1 MLRHKPAATG
11 ILVLF
16 AAALF
21 VSALLLFAVQPMF
34 TKMVLPMLG
43 GSPGVWNTAMLF
55 FQTVLLAG
63 YAYAHLSSR
72 MIGIRSQVLLHL
84 FVMGVAFG
92 ALPIGVATGWT
103 PPAGDPPVYWLIG
116 MFAVSV
122 GLPFFAVSANAPLLQ
137 KWFAHT
143 GHPASD
149 DPYFLYGASNLGSI
163 LALLAYPVV
172 VEPLLRLQEQSLWW
186 MAGFGLLI
194 VFIVA
199 SGGALWR
206 TPVADGTAPPTDVA
220 TPPLAEEPITW
231 RRRLHW
237 LILAFAPSS
246 LLLGVTAH
254 ITTDVASVPLLWV
267 IPLALYLLTFVI
279 VFARRPWLHQA
290 WMVKAQPFIVIPITF
305 LFWWNLRIPLL
316 FVSLHLV
323 VFFVTAM
330 VCHGELVRRR
340 PAADRLTEF
349 YLWISIGGMLG
360 GVFNVIIAPLVFDS
374 IHEFPIALIL
384 ACMLRPVLAGS
395 GESLWRRDIVFP
407 LVLFAVFI
415 VPPLF
420 FDFRLVDL
428 RLGEAGMYGA
438 VLFFVPLG
446 VLAYSFR
453 QRPLRF
459 GLGIAA
465 ILVVT
470 ALTTTEDTVIAR
482 ERSFF
487 GVHKVQISKSG
498 AFNVLM
504 HGTTVHGA
512 QHTDPAKWRDP
523 LTYFQTDGPVG
534 QLFAA
539 LAAAR
544 GIETVGVLGLGAGTI
559 VCYRRPGQSWTYFE
573 IDPVVE
579 RIARDTRY
587 FRYLSECGGDTKVVL
602 GDGRLSLE
610 KVTDGHFDLLIMD
623 AFSSDSVPIHLIT
636 REALALYMRTL
647 KTDGVLVFNISNRN
661 MDFSRVL
668 GNLAQDAG
676 LVGRFQHYVSGD
688 LDYRKTYKVDSIW
701 VVIARDNV
709 SLAPFDGDDRW
720 RPLPTDPDAGLWSD
734 DFSNIL
740 GVLKFLR

>member
-1 MLRHKPAATG
+1 MTEPRQNPAGTG

-16 AAALF
+16 GSALF
-21 VSALLLFAVQPMF
+21 LSALLLFAVQPMF

-72 MIGIRSQVLLHL
+72 MIGLRPQVILHL
-84 FVMGVAFG
+84 FVMGAAFG
-92 ALPIGVATGWT
+92 ALPIAVAAGWT
-103 PPAGDPPVYWLIG
+103 PPPGDAPVYWLIG
-116 MFAVSV
+116 LFAVSV

-143 GHPASD
+143 GHHSSD

-172 VEPLLRLQEQSLWW
+172 IEPVLRLQEQSLWW
-186 MAGFGLLI
+186 MVGFGFLI
-194 VFIVA
+194 VAIAFC
-199 SGGALWR
+199 GGALWR
-206 TPVADGTAPPTDVA
+206 YRGADQSDAAAVA
-220 TPPLAEEPITW
+220 TKPPLAAEPVTW

-237 LILAFAPSS
+237 LVLAFAPSS

-279 VFARRPWLHQA
+279 VFARRPWLRQA
-290 WMVKAQPFIVIPITF
+290 WMVKAQPFVVIPITF

-316 FVSLHLV
+316 FVSLHLL

-349 YLWISIGGMLG
+349 YLWISFGGMLG
-360 GVFNVIIAPLVFDS
+360 GVFNVIIAPLVFNS

-384 ACMLRPVLAGS
+384 ACMLRPVLGDDGAS
-395 GESLWRRDIVFP
+395 MWRRDILFP
-407 LVLFAVFI
+407 FVLFAVFI
-415 VPPLF
+415 IPPLF

-438 VLFFVPLG
+438 VFFFVPLG
-446 VLAYSFR
+446 VMAYSFR
-453 QRPLRF
+453 LRPLRF

-487 GVHKVQISKSG
+487 GVHKVQVSKSG

-512 QHTDPAKWRDP
+512 QSTDPAKWQDP
-523 LTYFQTDGPVG
+523 LTYFQTAGPIG
-534 QLFAA
+534 QLFDA

-544 GIETVGVLGLGAGTI
+544 NIETVGVLGLGAGTI

-579 RIARDTRY
+579 RLARDTRY
-587 FRYLSECGGDTKVVL
+587 FRYLAACGGDTKVVL

-610 KVTDGHFDLLIMD
+610 KITDGHFDLLIMD

-647 KTDGVLVFNISNRN
+647 KANGVLVFNISNRN

-668 GNLAQDAG
+668 GNLARDAG
-676 LVGRFQHYVSGD
+676 LVGRFQHYVSGN

-701 VVIARDNV
+701 VVIA
-709 SLAPFDGDDRW
+709 
-720 RPLPTDPDAGLWSD
+720 
-734 DFSNIL
+734 
-740 GVLKFLR
+740 